1 MVPEGT
7 DVDGWTCLR
16 QFPFSHDAPEV
27 SPSPGASASP
37 TPRAIARPSA
47 TPSASP
53 CPSPSRRPDPKPNP
67 TQDKMDDDEM
77 YLDSAE
83 VIED

>member
-16 QFPFSHDAPEV
+16 QYPFSHDAPEV
-27 SPSPGASASP
+27 SPSPSP
-37 TPRAIARPSA
+37 SVSPSVSPR
-47 TPSASP
+47 PSASP
-53 CPSPSRRPDPKPNP
+53 CSCPSPSPNLNPNP
-67 TQDKMDDDEM
+67 TQDKMDEDEM

-83 VIED
+83 VIEGYP